1 MDKMEPRVSRYRS
14 QRRAQQQLVEE
25 DETPDVPPIP
35 QDEVEAGDGVVRSRS
50 RYHRKNA
57 TNAVNTAVESSP
69 KDESGTGSG
78 RYDSPRRDEGNARS
92 SPAQRYRGKSVHRQ
106 QSQESPPARLGAT
119 KEVEAQVDADGY
131 GNAPRKLSAYDKELN
146 VRKDESPRKQDTAP
160 QTELFPPPRADPVRP
175 STKPVV
181 MDGPPSSDKIRA
193 TKSTNQLPRFDDE
206 EDEQKGGCFGLFKR
220 KRGEAT
226 PGHTE
231 KRPLAP
237 ATQDVPKSAVNSGDR
252 RVLVECGKSKTVF
265 PVTIETTP
273 IDIIKSAATV
283 MSERINPRSAV
294 LLEMF
299 GSVGIQRALRRY
311 EHVRDVMNSWDTD
324 RQNSLLLVDPGTGTS
339 EAELSLA
346 GAPKEEPSEQSWLLS
361 VSQKPGK
368 WDKRMITLHPTGQ
381 ISMQRDPNKPQQTEN
396 ICHLSDFDIYTPT
409 PEKLRKKIKPPKKHC
424 FAIKSQQKAIMFEST
439 QNFVHFFCTNDART
453 ADEFFRAVQG
463 WRSWY
468 LVNVLGEGGKR
479 VTKAADATQGA
490 AHPGE
495 GKGVARSGSRSH
507 HQRGADSVGSHYQ
520 LGSFRPLSMH
530 VGQFDMPVNGTDGTG
545 VEQQGPTKS
554 SAGFNKSANQFD
566 PMVSPE
572 RRTSTRKKGQTQL
585 PPVAPGGKVL
595 ADDEPLANL
604 ARRGSVDKKRTS
616 TDASG
621 RQEEFATTG
630 LLGRSY
636 SQRQRDVAE
645 KDTRRVD
652 AFTAGPNLLNGGLDA
667 TREEERS
674 HFRKSLEIEAPQRGK
689 STRVV
694 AQQNSSGDMRRH
706 KSTRAPNSSNHNELG
721 RSGSVRE
728 KVPPKPLVDLTPQ
741 YREPLQHT
749 NKGKAFRP
757 DPSGLGGLVANATSP
772 EDFIGAPPAS
782 DWRRSPNNVAQNPPQ
797 PQSQHQQGGLQPS
810 KSTHRRANSVN
821 KRPETS
827 SRAKSDENAGTAFTG
842 EGLLAS
848 SQAQAGWGGGDKGHG
863 VVVDGPRAK
872 APLVDFQEASRFVP
886 GSLLNRVEA
895 VEGGPGRPVIDRE
908 KRVERDVRVGEGY

>member
-1 MDKMEPRVSRYRS
+1 MEPRVSRYRS
-14 QRRAQQQLVEE
+14 QRRAQQQLVED

-35 QDEVEAGDGVVRSRS
+35 QDDVETGDGVVRSRS

-57 TNAVNTAVESSP
+57 TNTATGSP
-69 KDESGTGSG
+69 KEESGLGTG

-92 SPAQRYRGKSVHRQ
+92 SPAQRYRNKSVHRQ
-106 QSQESPPARLGAT
+106 QSQESPPARLGAS
-119 KEVEAQVDADGY
+119 KEVETQVDADGY

-146 VRKDESPRKQDTAP
+146 VRKDDSPRKQDAALHGK
-160 QTELFPPPRADPVRP
+160 LFPPPRADPVRP

-181 MDGPPSSDKIRA
+181 MDGPPSSGKIRA
-193 TKSTNQLPRFDDE
+193 TKSTSHLPRFDDE

-226 PGHTE
+226 LGHTE
-231 KRPLAP
+231 KPPLAS
-237 ATQDVPKSAVNSGDR
+237 AAQDVPKSAVNSGDR

-311 EHVRDVMNSWDTD
+311 ERVRDVMNSWDTD

-409 PEKLRKKIKPPKKHC
+409 PEKLKKKIKPPKKHC

-453 ADEFFRAVQG
+453 ADEFFGAVQG

-479 VTKAADATQGA
+479 ATKAADATQGA
-490 AHPGE
+490 GHVGD
-495 GKGVARSGSRSH
+495 GKGLARSGSKSHHH

-530 VGQFDMPVNGTDGTG
+530 VGQFDMPVNGTGETGT
-545 VEQQGPTKS
+545 EQQGPPKF
-554 SAGFNKSANQFD
+554 SAGFGKSANQFD

-585 PPVAPGGKVL
+585 PPVGPGGKIL

-604 ARRGSVDKKRTS
+604 KKGTS

-621 RQEEFATTG
+621 RSEEFATTG

-645 KDTRRVD
+645 KDTRRAD
-652 AFTAGPNLLNGGLDA
+652 AFTGGPSLLNGGLDA

-706 KSTRAPNSSNHNELG
+706 RSTRAANNSNNNELG
-721 RSGSVRE
+721 RSGSVRD
-728 KVPPKPLVDLTPQ
+728 KGPPKPLVDLTPQ

-749 NKGKAFRP
+749 NKGKGFRS
-757 DPSGLGGLVANATSP
+757 DQSGPGGLVANATSP
-772 EDFIGAPPAS
+772 EDLIGAPPAS
-782 DWRRSPNNVAQNPPQ
+782 DWRRNPNHTSQQ
-797 PQSQHQQGGLQPS
+797 PQQQPQHHQQGGLQPS

-821 KRPETS
+821 KRPGTA
-827 SRAKSDENAGTAFTG
+827 SRAKSDENADAAFTG

-848 SQAQAGWGGGDKGHG
+848 SHAQAGWGGADKGRG
-863 VVVDGPRAK
+863 IVVDVSGAK
-872 APLVDFQEASRFVP
+872 GPLVDFQEASRFVP